1 MLKII
6 ALVGFILISGA
17 WSVLALWVQNPLPA
31 LSAYTLPCL
40 YALLMVVAIGLAFR
54 RFELGLTIAGVAFL
68 AVLIWYLNLTP
79 KNDRQWNL
87 EVARQVDFVQNDT
100 LIEVQNVRNFHW
112 RSLDDYDVR
121 WENRQYDLSKLDGV
135 DLILSTWGMDK
146 IAHTLLSFR
155 FSDGQKLA
163 LSIEIRKEQNEQ
175 YSAIAGFFR
184 KYELAFIAADEKD
197 IIYTRSNIRGD
208 ELVYLYPLNVS
219 KQFAQSLFLSYLQR
233 GKALQ
238 SSPQWYNSLTSNCT
252 TVIYDMVKQIEPMPL
267 DYRMIASGLLPE
279 YLHKKGVIDPQY
291 SLKDWQKMALINP
304 KTANFTTLSDQSS
317 ANFSAIIRTQNH
329 EINLK

>member
-17 WSVLALWVQNPLPA
+17 WSVLALWVQNPLPT
-31 LSAYTLPCL
+31 LTAYTLPCL
-40 YALLMVVAIGLAFR
+40 YALMMVVAIGLAFR
-54 RFELGLTIAGVAFL
+54 RFGLGLTIAGVAFL

-87 EVARQVDFVQNDT
+87 EVARQVDFVQNGT

-238 SSPQWYNSLTSNCT
+238 NSPQWYNSLTSNCT
-252 TVIYDMVKQIEPMPL
+252 TVIYDMVKQIEPVPL

-291 SLKDWQKMALINP
+291 SLKEWQKMALINP

-329 EINLK
+329 EINFK

>member
-31 LSAYTLPCL
+31 LTAYALPCL
-40 YALLMVVAIGLAFR
+40 YALMMMVAIGLAFR
-54 RFELGLTIAGVAFL
+54 RFGLGLTIAAVAFL

-87 EVARQVDFVQNDT
+87 EVARQVDFVQNGT

-291 SLKDWQKMALINP
+291 SLKEWQKMALINP

-317 ANFSAIIRTQNH
+317 ANFSAIIRTQTM
-329 EINLK
+329 K

>member
-17 WSVLALWVQNPLPA
+17 WSVLALWVQNPPPA
-31 LSAYTLPCL
+31 LTVYALPCL
-40 YALLMVVAIGLAFR
+40 YALMMVVAIGLAFR
-54 RFELGLTIAGVAFL
+54 RFGLGLTIAAVAFL
-68 AVLIWYLNLTP
+68 TVLIWYLNLTP

-87 EVARQVDFVQNDT
+87 EVARQVDFVQNGT

-163 LSIEIRKEQNEQ
+163 LSIEIRKERNEQ

-238 SSPQWYNSLTSNCT
+238 NSPQWYNSLTSNCT

-279 YLHKKGVIDPQY
+279 YLHKKGVIDPRY

-304 KTANFTTLSDQSS
+304 KTTNFTTLSDQSS

-329 EINLK
+329 EINFK